1 MTHILSE
8 NDLIG
13 GRYKIEG
20 YQDAGGMQEVY
31 RAHDQALLRTVA
43 LKVPKNDSATKRF
56 ARSAA
61 MSAKVTHP
69 NVAKTLDYLAEGK
82 RQFLIEEFV
91 EGQDLRSR
99 LGSHFFYLDPHLAA
113 HVFHHLTKGLAAVHR
128 VGVVHRDLKPSNI
141 IVSTDPD
148 VETVKITDFGIAKMA
163 EAEMAEGLK
172 DIESTMAS
180 ATIVGALPYMA
191 PEVIR
196 NTADVTQSADV
207 WSVGAVLFQ
216 LLTGDR
222 PFGDGFPAVEKILK
236 GELPS
241 KPPMLV
247 RNGQFNQLADEL
259 WSLIC
264 KCLNPNA
271 ADRPSADDL
280 VQMCGTLCY
289 SRAPRCIGTIYR
301 YGGNPGSWGFVSCG
315 GSEDDAFFH
324 VDSFWGDKP
333 EVGARVSLAKF
344 PGTPSPRAHPVLLLR
359 PD

>member
-1 MTHILSE
+1 MTRILAA

-13 GRYKIEG
+13 GRYKIEA

-43 LKVPKNDSATKRF
+43 LKVPKNESATKRF

-69 NVAKTLDYLAEGK
+69 NVAKTFDYLTEGK

-99 LGSHFFYLDPHLAA
+99 LGSYFFYLDPHLAA
-113 HVFHHLTKGLAAVHR
+113 HVFHHLAKGLAAVHR

-216 LLTGDR
+216 LLTGER

-241 KPPMLV
+241 KPPILV

-264 KCLNPNA
+264 KCLNANA
-271 ADRPSADDL
+271 TDRPSADDL

-289 SRAPRCIGTIYR
+289 SRAPRCVGTIYR

-315 GSEDDAFFH
+315 GFEDDAFFH
-324 VDSFWGDKP
+324 GDSFWGDKP

-344 PGTPSPRAHPVLLLR
+344 PGTPNPRAHPVLLLR
-359 PD
+359 PE